1 MEISQKSRQCPQK
14 IPTPVAFSTTRIAPR
29 PARRDVSH
37 LLPQR
42 LALPPQSSALLFLL
56 SLEAFSLAEAN
67 LANPKGFCV
76 LGGQIYD
83 VYVCMYIYI
92 YTFIYI
98 YVDMYIYM

>member
-14 IPTPVAFSTTRIAPR
+14 IPTPVAFSTTRVAPR

-56 SLEAFSLAEAN
+56 LLEAFSLAEAN

-83 VYVCMYIYI
+83 VYIYIWFYVYIYI
-92 YTFIYI
+92 Y
-98 YVDMYIYM
+98 V